1 MPGYGENR
9 HLTHPVPRRAIAASL
24 FLIAGAGCDRATAPP
39 DALSVSLSAA
49 SLAIA
54 PGDSQAVTVTVVR
67 RSGSALLNV
76 TGLPQGVSATLAPA
90 LLTDGETQSTLT
102 LLAEP
107 TAAPG
112 AAIVAVNAVVA
123 GVPSAMSRGA
133 TLSVTVDSCPGY
145 AIPSSCPPFPTGGS
159 RAISGVVRGRTAA
172 GTQPLAGAF
181 VWAWVQMASSGYSRG
196 RVETDASGNYRIS
209 DLPPALILLQAW
221 SAGYDQPCGS
231 LVELTA
237 PSATADIEL
246 VAETNPVVMP
256 EPPAPALYGVVYE
269 DAAGGRKP
277 VSGAR
282 VFFETSMDL
291 VAATTTTDEQG
302 RYTLCRLPAL
312 SPFQA
317 VTPVKAGYITQA
329 TTVSVSGVTQLDLEM
344 ERQ

>member
-1 MPGYGENR
+1 MP
-9 HLTHPVPRRAIAASL
+9 TDTQRALRCAARCASL
-24 FLIAGAGCDRATAPP
+24 FLVMGVGCDRATAPG
-39 DALSVSLSAA
+39 DSVSISLSAA
-49 SLAIA
+49 SVAIA

-67 RSGSALLNV
+67 RSGTALLSV
-76 TGLPQGVSATLAPA
+76 AGVPEGVRASFDPGLLE
-90 LLTDGETQSTLT
+90 DGETQSALT
-102 LLAEP
+102 VVADQA
-107 TAAPG
+107 AAPG

-123 GVPSAMSRGA
+123 GVTPSMARSA
-133 TLSVTVDSCPGY
+133 TLTVTVDPCPGY

-159 RAISGVVRGRTAA
+159 RVISGVVRGRTVA

-181 VWAWVQMASSGYSRG
+181 VWAWVQLPSSGYSRG
-196 RVETDASGNYRIS
+196 RVETDASGNYRMS
-209 DLPPALILLQAW
+209 DLPAARILLQSW
-221 SAGYDQPCGS
+221 SAGYDQPCAS

-246 VAETNPVVMP
+246 VAETNPVVMT

-269 DAAGGRKP
+269 QTPSGKKP
-277 VSGAR
+277 VPGAR

-291 VAATTTTDEQG
+291 VAATTTTNEQG

-312 SPFQA
+312 SSVQA
-317 VTPVKAGYITQA
+317 VTPVKAGYVTRA